1 MANNDT
7 GYKAHET
14 AVIDDGCD
22 IGAGTRIWH
31 FCHVMPGAV
40 IGRDCVLGQNVFVGP
55 GSKLGDRCKVQNNVS
70 VYAGVECED
79 GVFLGPSMVF
89 TNVINPRATIERKDE
104 FKVTRVGRGA
114 TIGANAT
121 IVCGVTLGRYCMIGA
136 GSVVTRD
143 VPDFGMVYGVPGRL
157 RGYVCRCGVTLPED
171 PTQTTKVTCSEC
183 GTGYIRDAEGRV
195 ALTTDDEP
203 R

>member
-1 MANNDT
+1 MTDP

-14 AVIDDGCD
+14 AVIDDGCE

-70 VYAGVECED
+70 VYAGVECEE

-121 IVCGVTLGRYCMIGA
+121 VVCGVTLGRYCMIGA
-136 GSVVTRD
+136 GAVVTRD
-143 VPDFGMVYGVPGRL
+143 VPDFGMV
-157 RGYVCRCGVTLPED
+157 
-171 PTQTTKVTCSEC
+171 
-183 GTGYIRDAEGRV
+183 
-195 ALTTDDEP
+195 
-203 R
+203 